1 MVPSDAEKRDLSFE
15 KGPRAS
21 GRDPRGKK
29 LKKLWKVG
37 SLVGKKTKKFDEIG
51 QIWVSGALD
60 KCK

>member
-15 KGPRAS
+15 KGPRVA
-21 GRDPRGKK
+21 GRDSGGKK
-29 LKKLWKVG
+29 LIKLRISG
-37 SLVGKKTKKFDEIG
+37 SLVEKKTKTFDEIG